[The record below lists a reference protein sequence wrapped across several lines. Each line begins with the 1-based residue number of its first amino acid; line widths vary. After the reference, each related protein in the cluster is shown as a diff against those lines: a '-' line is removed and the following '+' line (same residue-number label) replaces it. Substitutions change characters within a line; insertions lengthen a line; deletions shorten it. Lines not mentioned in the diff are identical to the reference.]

1 MSPHVR
7 AVFFDAVGTVLFPH
21 PGAPQ
26 VYAETAAAFGLP
38 ADPAEVL
45 AKFKAAF
52 RREEEADRAAGW
64 VTSEQREEDRWRAI
78 VAESLPGAPAGVFE
92 RLYGHFAKPDAWRVP
107 DGLAAVLDDLAGRG
121 LVLGLASNYDSR
133 LESVLAG
140 RPELA
145 RLRGRVVISSLVGV
159 RKPGA
164 RFFAEVRD
172 RAGCEPGEILFV
184 GDDVEN
190 DYEGATAAGFRAVLL
205 DPAGR
210 WPQVPRR
217 VARLDELL
225 SGLIFPLPPDGRGPG
240 WG

>member
-1 MSPHVR
+1 MSPQIR
-7 AVFFDAVGTVLFPH
+7 AVFFDAVGTVLFPV
-21 PGAPQ
+21 PGAPRI
-26 VYAETAAAFGLP
+26 YAETAAAFGLS

-45 AKFKAAF
+45 TRFKAAF

-64 VTSEQREEDRWRAI
+64 VTSEQREEERWRAI

-92 RLYGHFAKPDAWRVP
+92 SLYGHFAKPEAWRVP
-107 DGLAAVLDDLAGRG
+107 DGIAAVLESLAGRG

-145 RLRGRVVISSLVGV
+145 RLREHVVISSQVGV

-164 RFFAEVRD
+164 GFFADVLAK
-172 RAGCEPGEILFV
+172 AGCEPHEILFV

-190 DYEGATAAGFRAVLL
+190 DYEGATAAGFQAVLL
-205 DPAGR
+205 DPAGKC
-210 WPQVPRR
+210 PQIPRR
-217 VARLDELL
+217 MVGLEEL
-225 SGLIFPLPPDGRGPG
+225 IRGQKSE
-240 WG
+240 